1 MPTSITRHELQ
12 ELIRDGAQVVDVL
25 PAAEFAAYHLPG
37 AMHISLKE
45 LDAATTER
53 LSRDKPVVVY

>member
-1 MPTSITRHELQ
+1 MPRSIARDELQ
-12 ELIRDGAQVVDVL
+12 ELIRAEAQIVDVL
-25 PAAEFAAYHLPG
+25 PLAEFAAYHLPG
-37 AMHISLKE
+37 AIHISLKE